1 MKQFLYSLVLITLAF
16 QAVAQ
21 NKHSR
26 EAEPV
31 LTQVSNKAVVQSVF
45 PEATKVDKVNELWYK
60 ITDDKNKLYGYA
72 MNSLNHCQDVIG
84 YNNTT
89 PVMIITDTKFI
100 IKKIALLSHYE
111 TRGYVRRMQQ
121 TGFFNAWDELPL
133 KDALKIEPDGWSGA
147 TVTAIAVKKNVN
159 FLVTKGLTMLP
170 DGKKRK

>member
-21 NKHSR
+21 NKKSR

-121 TGFFNAWDELPL
+121 TGFFNAWDEMPL

-147 TVTAIAVKKNVN
+147 TVTAIAVKKNVT

>member
-1 MKQFLYSLVLITLAF
+1 MVTI

-21 NKHSR
+21 NRQKR
-26 EAEPV
+26 EDEPV

-60 ITDDKNKLYGYA
+60 ITDDKNKLFGYA

-84 YNNTT
+84 YHNTT
-89 PVMIITDTKFI
+89 PVMIITDTKYI

-111 TRGYVRRMQQ
+111 SRGYVRRMQQ
-121 TGFFNAWDELPL
+121 TGFFNAWDELHL

-147 TVTAIAVKKNVN
+147 TVTAVAVKKNVN

>member
-1 MKQFLYSLVLITLAF
+1 MKQILFSLVMLAVTS

-21 NKHSR
+21 NKQSR

>member
-1 MKQFLYSLVLITLAF
+1 MKKTFFSLFLLALSF
-16 QAVAQ
+16 QAVSQ
-21 NKHSR
+21 HKQSR

-45 PEATKVDKVNELWYK
+45 PAATKVDKVNELWYK
-60 ITDDKNKLYGYA
+60 ITDDKNKLFGYA
-72 MNSLNHCQDVIG
+72 MNSVNHCQDIIG

-133 KDALKIEPDGWSGA
+133 RDALKVEPDGWSGA
-147 TVTAIAVKKNVN
+147 TVTAIAVKKNVE
-159 FLVTKGLTMLP
+159 FLVTKGLTMMP

>member
-1 MKQFLYSLVLITLAF
+1 MKQFLFSLALLVVTL
-16 QAVAQ
+16 QAVSQ
-21 NKHSR
+21 HKHSR

-31 LTQVSNKAVVQSVF
+31 LTQVSNKAIVQSVF
-45 PEATKVDKVNELWYK
+45 PTATKVEKVNELWYK
-60 ITDDKNKLYGYA
+60 ISDDKNKLFGYA
-72 MNSLNHCQDVIG
+72 MNSINHCQDIIG
-84 YNNTT
+84 YNHTT
-89 PVMIITDTKFI
+89 PVMIITDTKYI

-147 TVTAIAVKKNVN
+147 TITAEAVKKNVD
-159 FLVTKGLTMLP
+159 FLVTKGLTMMP

>member
-1 MKQFLYSLVLITLAF
+1 MKQILLSLVLFTLAF

-21 NKHSR
+21 NKQSR

>member
-1 MKQFLYSLVLITLAF
+1 MKPIFLNLVFIALTF
-16 QAVAQ
+16 QVVAQ
-21 NKHSR
+21 HKHNR

-45 PEATKVDKVNELWYK
+45 PTATKVEKVNEFWYK
-60 ITDDKNKLYGYA
+60 ITDDSNKLYGYA
-72 MNSLNHCQDVIG
+72 MNSTNYCKDVIG

-89 PVMIITDTKFI
+89 PVMIITDKKYT

-133 KDALKIEPDGWSGA
+133 KDALKVEPDGWSGA
-147 TVTAIAVKKNVN
+147 TVTAVAVKKNVE
-159 FLVTKGLTMLP
+159 FLVTKGLTVLP

>member
-1 MKQFLYSLVLITLAF
+1 MKHFLFILAILSLGFHAF
-16 QAVAQ
+16 AQ
-21 NKHSR
+21 NKQSR
-26 EAEPV
+26 EAEPI

-45 PEATKVDKVNELWYK
+45 PTATKVEKVNEFWYK
-60 ITDDKNKLYGYA
+60 ITDDSNKLYGYA
-72 MNSLNHCQDVIG
+72 MNSTNYCKDVIG

-89 PVMIITDTKFI
+89 PVMIITDKKYI

-133 KDALKIEPDGWSGA
+133 KDALKVEPDGWSGA
-147 TVTAIAVKKNVN
+147 TVTAVAVKKNVE
-159 FLVTKGLTMLP
+159 FLVTKGLTVLP